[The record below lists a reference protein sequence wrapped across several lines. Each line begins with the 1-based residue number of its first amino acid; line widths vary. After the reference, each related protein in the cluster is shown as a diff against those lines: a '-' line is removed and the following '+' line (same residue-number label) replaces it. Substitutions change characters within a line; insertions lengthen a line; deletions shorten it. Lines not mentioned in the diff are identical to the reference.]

1 MILDQAD
8 SWEQYLPLTQRI
20 DCLYA
25 DEYWLALSYICSPLQ
40 LHITTDKLKDS
51 SAVIMRE

>member
-8 SWEQYLPLTQRI
+8 SWEQYLPLTQPI

-40 LHITTDKLKDS
+40 LLSLTSLKT
-51 SAVIMRE
+51 ATQ